1 MLRLGY
7 VHSSPLTVYHRSL
20 LLVLIVLLVVFGC
33 ERKNPPPPKIGDL
46 APPFTLKD
54 LDGKKVSLDDFK
66 EKVVLI
72 DFWATW
78 CPPCKESVPDLDGL
92 YRKYKDNG
100 IIILGL
106 SVDAGGPQIV
116 KAFKE
121 AYKMSYPILMAD
133 ESITR
138 KYGVRGIPSLFI
150 LDKDGRIQQNFVG
163 FSPGM
168 TAMIEKKIKELL

>member
-1 MLRLGY
+1 MS
-7 VHSSPLTVYHRSL
+7 VHRSAL
-20 LLVLIVLLVVFGC
+20 LFILIGIFVVLGC
-33 ERKNPPPPKIGDL
+33 EKKNPPPPKLGDL
-46 APPFTLKD
+46 APPFILKD

-66 EKVVLI
+66 GKVVLI

-78 CPPCKESVPDLDGL
+78 CPPCKESVPDLNSL
-92 YRKYKDNG
+92 YEKYKNNG
-100 IIILGL
+100 VVILGL
-106 SVDAGGPQIV
+106 SVDAGGPNIV

-150 LDKDGRIQQNFVG
+150 LDKDGRVQQNFVG